1 MSCQLKSPSVLISRS
16 RSTPDWCFTFCLT
29 VTQAVFLGSFLSRAK
44 AKEPKTAYYKY
55 YTSVE
60 IQPGDTLWTLADCYL
75 ENYESKE
82 LYINEVIELNSLAGN
97 GRIISGQNLILPYY
111 SQEYKP

>member
-1 MSCQLKSPSVLISRS
+1 MYDGRRFGAVLV
-16 RSTPDWCFTFCLT
+16 FTVCLA
-29 VTQAVFLGSFLSRAK
+29 VTLAVIFGSFLSRAK
-44 AKEPKTAYYKY
+44 AREPETAYYKY

-82 LYINEVIELNSLAGN
+82 LYIDEVIRLNSLADN
-97 GRIISGQNLILPYY
+97 GKIISGQNLILPYY

>member
-1 MSCQLKSPSVLISRS
+1 MFGEAHMYDRRRCAAVLV
-16 RSTPDWCFTFCLT
+16 FTFCLT
-29 VTQAVFLGSFLSRAK
+29 VTLAVVFGSFLSRAK